1 MADFDKPLD
10 TTSRRRRRRKSDPD
24 AFGRFAES
32 TARFMGSPRFIL
44 YMTVFVVVWI
54 TANVILLQFAQ
65 KYAWDPYP
73 FILLNLAFSTQAS
86 YSAPLILL
94 AQNRQDDRD
103 RVIAEQDRQRAERNL
118 ADTEYLTREIAGLRM
133 SLGEVATR
141 DFVRSELRDVLSEL
155 ERDRETRLA
164 ERDQRIAELQAEL
177 DLVRSQR
184 EATDQLEEAGAQQ
197 VDPPKE
203 S

>member
-1 MADFDKPLD
+1 MADRYRPGMDAFDTPLD
-10 TTSRRRRRRKSDPD
+10 TRKRWRKRKSDPD

-44 YMTVFVVVWI
+44 YMTVFVIVWVS
-54 TANVILLQFAQ
+54 ANVLLVAFAR

-73 FILLNLAFSTQAS
+73 FILLNLAFATQAS

-103 RVIAEQDRQRAERNL
+103 RVIAEQDRQNVERNL
-118 ADTEYLTREIAGLRM
+118 ADTEYLLREIAGLRQ

-141 DFVRSELRDVLSEL
+141 DFVRSELRDVLEEL
-155 ERDRETRLA
+155 ERDSQERIE
-164 ERDQRIAELQAEL
+164 ERDERIAQLQEEL
-177 DLVRSQR
+177 DAFHANRG
-184 EATDQLEEAGAQQ
+184 D
-197 VDPPKE
+197 
-203 S
+203 

>member
-10 TTSRRRRRRKSDPD
+10 TTTRRLRRRRSDPD

-44 YMTVFVVVWI
+44 YMTIFVVVWI
-54 TANVILLQFAQ
+54 TTNVVLLQFAQ

-103 RVIAEQDRQRAERNL
+103 RVTAEQDRQRAERNL
-118 ADTEYLTREIAGLRM
+118 SDTEYLTREIAGLRM

-141 DFVRSELRDVLSEL
+141 DFVRSELRDVLAEF
-155 ERDRETRLA
+155 ERDREERLA
-164 ERDQRIAELQAEL
+164 QRDQRIAELQAEL
-177 DLVRSQR
+177 DAMRNQR
-184 EATDQLEEAGAQQ
+184 DG
-197 VDPPKE
+197 
-203 S
+203 

>member
-1 MADFDKPLD
+1 MADRYRPGMDAFDTPLD
-10 TTSRRRRRRKSDPD
+10 TRKRWRKRKSDPD

-44 YMTVFVVVWI
+44 YMTVFVIVWVS
-54 TANVILLQFAQ
+54 ANVLLVAFAR

-103 RVIAEQDRQRAERNL
+103 RVIAEQDRQNDERNL
-118 ADTEYLTREIAGLRM
+118 ADTEYLLREIAGLRQ

-141 DFVRSELRDVLSEL
+141 DFVRSELRDVLEEL
-155 ERDRETRLA
+155 ERDSQERIE
-164 ERDQRIAELQAEL
+164 ERDERIAQLQEEL
-177 DLVRSQR
+177 DAFHANRG
-184 EATDQLEEAGAQQ
+184 D
-197 VDPPKE
+197 
-203 S
+203 